1 MYRAPYGA
9 SLIMLWDKFFRC
21 YVGDCVD
28 LMREMP
34 EKAFHTCV
42 TSPPYYALRDYGVE
56 GQIGPEPTPAEFIQR
71 LVEVFRAV
79 RRVLRD
85 DGTIWV
91 NIGDSY
97 AARFSGNNG
106 YSDGR
111 TNRQERRAAGVPA
124 GLSRKICSA
133 CRGVS
138 PSPYRTMVG
147 ICAKT
152 SFGTRLTRCRRA
164 YVIAAQRLTSTFS
177 C

>member
-1 MYRAPYGA
+1 
-9 SLIMLWDKFFRC
+9 
-21 YVGDCVD
+21 
-28 LMREMP
+28 
-34 EKAFHTCV
+34 
-42 TSPPYYALRDYGVE
+42 PYYALRDYGVE
-56 GQIGPEPTPAEFIQR
+56 GQIGLEPTPAEFIQR

-124 GLSRKICSA
+124 GVKPKDML
-133 CRGVS
+133 
-138 PSPYRTMVG
+138 G
-147 ICAKT
+147 IPW
-152 SFGTRLTRCRRA
+152 RLA
-164 YVIAAQRLTSTFS
+164 FALQ
-177 C
+177 